1 MAELKIPILVF
12 GALLV
17 SGWQAGPSEEISM
30 KDECF
35 KTLRVLANA
44 LIQYNSQGA
53 RAVGS

>member
-1 MAELKIPILVF
+1 MVKLKIPILIF
-12 GALLV
+12 AALLV
-17 SGWQAGPSEEISM
+17 AGWQAGPSGEISL